1 MAKIIDIT
9 EKLDFQGK
17 PIVKVKDTEIEVNDD
32 AATMLEVMGILGD
45 CESPGPKEIIGMYN
59 LVFTKEEQKKIDA
72 LKLIFSSFT
81 TLINEAIELIN
92 SGGTSQGEQ

>member
-17 PIVKVKDTEIEVNDD
+17 PIFKVKDTEIEVNDD

-72 LKLIFSSFT
+72 LKLNFSSFT

>member
-1 MAKIIDIT
+1 
-9 EKLDFQGK
+9 
-17 PIVKVKDTEIEVNDD
+17 
-32 AATMLEVMGILGD
+32 
-45 CESPGPKEIIGMYN
+45 MYN

-72 LKLIFSSFT
+72 LKLNFSSFT